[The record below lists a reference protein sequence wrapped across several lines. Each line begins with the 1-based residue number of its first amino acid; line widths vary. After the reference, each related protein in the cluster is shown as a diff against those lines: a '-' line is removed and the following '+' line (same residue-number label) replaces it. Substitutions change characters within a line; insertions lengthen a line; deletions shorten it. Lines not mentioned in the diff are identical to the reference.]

1 MKMFGKSPL
10 HVAIADGQVNVLKT
24 LLQYTSNVDVVSTVL
39 RNQTSVIIHKNYSF
53 WCISCR
59 RTLMVIH
66 RYIPVHTSKHSW
78 EYLLRWKQI
87 YCTSAVTP
95 AKTEF

>member
-1 MKMFGKSPL
+1 MKLFGKSPL

-24 LLQYTSNVDVVSTVL
+24 LLQYTSNVDVVSTML
-39 RNQTSVIIHKNYSF
+39 RIKTSVRIHKNYSLR
-53 WCISCR
+53 CISCR

-66 RYIPVHTSKHSW
+66 HYIPVHTSKHSW

-87 YCTSAVTP
+87 YCTSTVTP
-95 AKTEF
+95 AKIEF